1 MSQMM
6 LKHTPYKAMLARQ
19 RCRSLPLVQ
28 CSASTVEPK
37 AYASPRERVSR
48 DTAPDGP
55 KSVPVQSR
63 SFRRG
68 PDGQQQ
74 PSQQQVSPKQL
85 LPSLAFLE
93 DDVSTISRKVKVMYP
108 SCFAT
113 GNGVAIR
120 WLGRQGA
127 AGAVRYL
134 LAIREEGAA
143 AADERDVCIRI
154 VPQEPVKHFGT
165 PTLMI
170 VTPVKGRTAL
180 PAEDSPLCAMVLSI
194 SARTEPER
202 LEASLYNA
210 LNNLELDHF
219 VRMDMVGTDALYRG
233 LSALRAA
240 HDRIS
245 SASGMFFA
253 VPELVSVPLRIRKG
267 GQGQEQQQ
275 QDGAEE
281 AAAAEMQPPPRVQVV
296 RLYVGRSRS
305 ASAPA
310 GAASGVASSS
320 REARTSRSA
329 AVVTDQPDNSKI
341 LVSEAELQELKGALG
356 NMMEQQ
362 KLLAQLI
369 GQEQAAAEGHERQG
383 SAQSD
388 VAL

>member
-1 MSQMM
+1 MPQMM
-6 LKHTPYKAMLARQ
+6 LKHTPARVMLAQQ
-19 RCRSLPLVQ
+19 RCRSIPLVVQ

-37 AYASPRERVSR
+37 TYAPPRERVSR
-48 DTAPDGP
+48 DTASDAP

-63 SFRRG
+63 RS

-74 PSQQQVSPKQL
+74 PSQQQASPKQL

-93 DDVSTISRKVKVMYP
+93 DDVSTISRKVKAMFP

-120 WLGRQGA
+120 FLGRQGA

-154 VPQEPVKHFGT
+154 VPQDPVKHFGT

-210 LNNLELDHF
+210 LNNLELNHF
-219 VRMDMVGTDALYRG
+219 VRLDMVGTDALYRG
-233 LSALRAA
+233 LSALRGA

-245 SASGMFFA
+245 SASGLFFA

-267 GQGQEQQQ
+267 GQAQEQQQ
-275 QDGAEE
+275 QDGAEAA

-305 ASAPA
+305 APAPA
-310 GAASGVASSS
+310 GAGSGAASSS
-320 REARTSRSA
+320 RDARMSQSA
-329 AVVTDQPDNSKI
+329 AVVTEQPVTEQPGSSKI

-383 SAQSD
+383 SEK
-388 VAL
+388 V

>member
-6 LKHTPYKAMLARQ
+6 LKNTPAKCMLTRQ
-19 RCRSLPLVQ
+19 RCRSMPLVVH

-37 AYASPRERVSR
+37 TYAPPRERVLR
-48 DTAPDGP
+48 DTALDAAN
-55 KSVPVQSR
+55 SVPVQPR

-74 PSQQQVSPKQL
+74 SQQQQAIPKQL

-93 DDVSTISRKVKVMYP
+93 DDVSAISRKAKAMFP

-113 GNGVAIR
+113 GNGVAVR
-120 WLGRQGA
+120 CLGRQGA
-127 AGAVRYL
+127 AGAMRYL

-165 PTLMI
+165 PTFMI
-170 VTPVKGRTAL
+170 VTPVKGRMAL
-180 PAEDSPLCAMVLSI
+180 PAEDSPLCAMVLSV

-202 LEASLYNA
+202 LEASLFNA
-210 LNNLELDHF
+210 LNNLERDHF
-219 VRMDMVGTDALYRG
+219 VRLDMVGTDALYRG
-233 LSALRAA
+233 VSALRGA

-245 SASGMFFA
+245 SASGIFFA

-267 GQGQEQQQ
+267 GQEQQQ
-275 QDGAEE
+275 QSQQQEGADE
-281 AAAAEMQPPPRVQVV
+281 AAAAETQPPPHVQVV

-305 ASAPA
+305 APAPTGTGS
-310 GAASGVASSS
+310 GAASSS
-320 REARTSRSA
+320 REARTDRSA
-329 AVVTDQPDNSKI
+329 AVTERPVNGKI

-356 NMMEQQ
+356 DMMEQQ

-369 GQEQAAAEGHERQG
+369 GQQQAAAEGHERQG
-383 SAQSD
+383 LAQ
-388 VAL
+388 A